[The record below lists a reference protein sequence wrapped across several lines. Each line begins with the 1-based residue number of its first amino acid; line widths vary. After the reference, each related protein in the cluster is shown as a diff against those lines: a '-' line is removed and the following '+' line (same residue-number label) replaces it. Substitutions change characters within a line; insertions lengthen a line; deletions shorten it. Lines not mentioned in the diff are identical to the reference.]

1 MYAFSRLPQPPAPSN
16 PEEAARWEH
25 TRHRRALM
33 EGTWQRLLEDRL
45 QAQLGSTRRQAW
57 GIPDLSANPFRVIAF
72 ELSTLFDAAPDVHH
86 NAAEDAATRNGGT
99 SSAEALIGGEG
110 LIAKSGYWSQM
121 PRIQAMTIAL
131 REMWVRIDV
140 VDGRL
145 TYRPVSPD
153 MIIAEADPQRPTI
166 PLAIA
171 EIRLRHLDGETVWA
185 WDVLDIR
192 DPAFP
197 RYEVRKA
204 DGTGGFGEDITVQ
217 VLGENDAKRNPADPE
232 WSGANYPYRRVS
244 NDAPILPGVLY
255 HASNYGD
262 RLFDPYYG
270 LELFEG
276 SISLSVFYTFL
287 SHCLRDASFPQRYA
301 IGVRVAGTEMTDGAT
316 RGARVEVV
324 TDPTTILMLDAAT
337 ESQPTVG
344 QFQAGADVSTLES
357 TISAI
362 AHRLATDAGL
372 SQTDIQRTSGSAK
385 SGYAISLSNEG
396 KRMAQRRY
404 VVQFRASDEEL
415 VAKSAIL
422 FNRATGSSF
431 PEGGYAVLYREIP
444 LSPEELSARRTHA
457 LEMLDAGLMDR
468 VEALRQ
474 FGNLTEQD
482 AIAKLALIETMKA
495 ATSTGAATMTSE
507 EQTPPPAATVTDSET
522 EGAFDAVEEL
532 DAATAALQALASTTR
547 DAASREVLRAVLD
560 SLAEAKG
567 YLTGAEIEAVTELP
581 GEEVETETETETM
594 GDACP
599 IETQDIAVNLRNR
612 QKAINVANYGPADP
626 NNPGDYWQGKA
637 TRMRATVE
645 DVANMKCANCAFF
658 NVTTPIIR
666 CIEQGIGADAAEV
679 VAVGKFGLC
688 EAFDFKC
695 ASSRTCDAWVVG
707 GPIADAGTPKVE
719 TMPETVTTG
728 AAPDESIAAAAA
740 ASGQPASAVALN
752 GAQVQAAQGI
762 ITSVAKGEL
771 PRATGVE
778 MLVQFFNMD
787 PKAADTLM
795 GTVGASFTPPAP
807 TEG

>member
-1 MYAFSRLPQPPAPSN
+1 MYAFSRMPAPPAPSN

-57 GIPDLSANPFRVIAF
+57 GIPDLSANPFRVIAY
-72 ELSTLFDAAPDVHH
+72 ELASLYLDAPDVHH
-86 NAAEDAATRNGGT
+86 HAAETAAQRNGGT
-99 SSAEALIGGEG
+99 SSADALIGGEG
-110 LIAKSGYWSQM
+110 LIAKSGLWSQM
-121 PRIQAMTIAL
+121 PRVQAMTIAL
-131 REMWVRIDV
+131 REMWLRIDV

-153 MIIAEADPQRPTI
+153 MVVAEADPQRPTI

-171 EIRLRHLDGETVWA
+171 EIRLRSIDGEAVWA

-197 RYEVRKA
+197 RYEVRKVNEA
-204 DGTGGFGEDITVQ
+204 GGFGEDVTVK
-217 VLGENDAKRNPADPE
+217 VLGVNDGKKNPADPE
-232 WSGANYPYRRVS
+232 WSGANYPYRRTS

-255 HASNYGD
+255 HASQYGD
-262 RLFDPYYG
+262 RIFDPYFG
-270 LELFEG
+270 VELYEG
-276 SISLSVFYTFL
+276 SLSLSVYYSFL
-287 SHCLRDASFPQRYA
+287 AHCLRDASFPQRYA
-301 IGVRVAGTEMTDGAT
+301 IGVRVAGTEMTDGLT

-344 QFQAGADVSTLES
+344 QFQAGADVATLES

-404 VVQFRASDEEL
+404 VVQFRGTDEEL

-422 FNRATGSSF
+422 FNRATGSAF
-431 PEGGYAVLYREIP
+431 PEGGYSVLYREVP
-444 LSPEELSARRTHA
+444 LSPEELDARRKHA
-457 LEMLDAGLMDR
+457 MEMLEAGLMDR
-468 VEALRQ
+468 VEALRL
-474 FGNLTEQD
+474 FGNLSEPD

-495 ATSTGAATMTSE
+495 TTSTGAATMTSV
-507 EQTPPPAATVTDSET
+507 EQTPSPAPVVTDDGHA
-522 EGAFDAVEEL
+522 GAMDDAVEEL

-547 DAASREVLRAVLD
+547 DVASRDILRAVLE
-560 SLAEAKG
+560 SIAEAKG
-567 YLTGAEIEAVTELP
+567 YLTGEEVEAVAELP
-581 GEEVETETETETM
+581 GEEEEEVEDEVVS
-594 GDACP
+594 P
-599 IETQDIAVNLRNR
+599 IE
-612 QKAINVANYGPADP
+612 
-626 NNPGDYWQGKA
+626 
-637 TRMRATVE
+637 
-645 DVANMKCANCAFF
+645 
-658 NVTTPIIR
+658 
-666 CIEQGIGADAAEV
+666 
-679 VAVGKFGLC
+679 
-688 EAFDFKC
+688 
-695 ASSRTCDAWVVG
+695 S
-707 GPIADAGTPKVE
+707 
-719 TMPETVTTG
+719 
-728 AAPDESIAAAAA
+728 AAPEESITATAAAA
-740 ASGQPASAVALN
+740 GQPASSVALN

-778 MLVQFFNMD
+778 MLVQFFNMN
-787 PKAADTLM
+787 PEAADNLM
-795 GTVGASFTPPAP
+795 GTVGGSFSPPVAP
-807 TEG
+807 E

>member
-25 TRHRRALM
+25 TRHRRSLM

-153 MIIAEADPQRPTI
+153 MIIAEADPQRPTL
-166 PLAIA
+166 PLAVA

-197 RYEVRKA
+197 RYEVRRVDDRGA
-204 DGTGGFGEDITVQ
+204 FGEDITVK
-217 VLGENDAKRNPADPE
+217 VLGENDAKRNAADPE

-255 HASNYGD
+255 HASQYGD

-270 LELFEG
+270 IELYEG
-276 SISLSVFYTFL
+276 SLSLSVYYSFL
-287 SHCLRDASFPQRYA
+287 AHCLRDASFPQRYA

-385 SGYAISLSNEG
+385 SGYAISLSAEG
-396 KRMAQRRY
+396 KRQAQRRY

-422 FNRATGSSF
+422 FNRAMGASF
-431 PEGGYAVLYREIP
+431 PEGGYSVLYREIP
-444 LSPEELSARRTHA
+444 LSPEELNARRTHA
-457 LEMLDAGLMDR
+457 LEMLEAGLMDR
-468 VEALRQ
+468 VEAMRQ
-474 FGNLTEQD
+474 FGNMTEQD
-482 AIAKLALIETMKA
+482 AMAKLALIDALKA
-495 ATSTGAATMTSE
+495 AASTGAATMTSD
-507 EQTPPPAATVTDSET
+507 EQTPPPAAVVTESES
-522 EGAFDAVEEL
+522 EGASEAIEEL
-532 DAATAALQALASTTR
+532 DAATAALQALASSTR
-547 DAASREVLRAVLD
+547 DAASREILRAVIE

-567 YLTGAEIEAVTELP
+567 YLTGDDVEAMTELP
-581 GEEVETETETETM
+581 GEEEEMVETE
-594 GDACP
+594 
-599 IETQDIAVNLRNR
+599 
-612 QKAINVANYGPADP
+612 
-626 NNPGDYWQGKA
+626 
-637 TRMRATVE
+637 VE
-645 DVANMKCANCAFF
+645 
-658 NVTTPIIR
+658 
-666 CIEQGIGADAAEV
+666 
-679 VAVGKFGLC
+679 
-688 EAFDFKC
+688 
-695 ASSRTCDAWVVG
+695 
-707 GPIADAGTPKVE
+707 
-719 TMPETVTTG
+719 
-728 AAPDESIAAAAA
+728 
-740 ASGQPASAVALN
+740 SAV
-752 GAQVQAAQGI
+752 
-762 ITSVAKGEL
+762 SE
-771 PRATGVE
+771 
-778 MLVQFFNMD
+778 
-787 PKAADTLM
+787 
-795 GTVGASFTPPAP
+795 
-807 TEG
+807 

>member
-1 MYAFSRLPQPPAPSN
+1 MYAFSRMPDPPAPSN

-57 GIPDLSANPFRVIAF
+57 GIPDLSANPFRVIAY
-72 ELSTLFDAAPDVHH
+72 ELASLYLDAPDVHH
-86 NAAEDAATRNGGT
+86 HAAETAAQRNGGT

-110 LIAKSGYWSQM
+110 LIAKSGLWSQM
-121 PRIQAMTIAL
+121 PRVQAMTIAL
-131 REMWVRIDV
+131 REMWLRIDV

-153 MIIAEADPQRPTI
+153 MIVAEADPQRPTI
-166 PLAIA
+166 PLAVA
-171 EIRLRHLDGETVWA
+171 EIRLRNIDGEAVWA
-185 WDVLDIR
+185 WDVLDVR

-204 DGTGGFGEDITVQ
+204 NEAGGFGEDVTVK
-217 VLGENDAKRNPADPE
+217 VLGVNDGKKNPADPE
-232 WSGANYPYRRVS
+232 WSGANYPYRRTS

-255 HASNYGD
+255 HASQYGD
-262 RLFDPYYG
+262 RTFDPYFG
-270 LELFEG
+270 VELYEG
-276 SISLSVFYTFL
+276 SLSLSVYYSFL
-287 SHCLRDASFPQRYA
+287 AHCLRDASFPQRYA
-301 IGVRVAGTEMTDGAT
+301 IGVRVAGTEMTDGLT

-344 QFQAGADVSTLES
+344 QFQAGADVATLES

-404 VVQFRASDEEL
+404 VVQFRGTDEEL

-422 FNRATGSSF
+422 FNRATGSAF
-431 PEGGYAVLYREIP
+431 PEGGYSVLYREVP
-444 LSPEELSARRTHA
+444 LSPEELDARRKHA
-457 LEMLDAGLMDR
+457 MEMLEAGLMDR
-468 VEALRQ
+468 VEALRL
-474 FGNLTEQD
+474 FGNLSEPD

-495 ATSTGAATMTSE
+495 TTSTGAATMTSV
-507 EQTPPPAATVTDSET
+507 EQTPSPAPVVTDDGHA
-522 EGAFDAVEEL
+522 GAMDDAVEEL

-547 DAASREVLRAVLD
+547 DVASREVLRAVLE

-567 YLTGAEIEAVTELP
+567 YLTGEEVEAVTELP
-581 GEEVETETETETM
+581 GEE
-594 GDACP
+594 
-599 IETQDIAVNLRNR
+599 
-612 QKAINVANYGPADP
+612 
-626 NNPGDYWQGKA
+626 
-637 TRMRATVE
+637 E
-645 DVANMKCANCAFF
+645 DVAEDE
-658 NVTTPIIR
+658 V
-666 CIEQGIGADAAEV
+666 AA
-679 VAVGKFGLC
+679 
-688 EAFDFKC
+688 
-695 ASSRTCDAWVVG
+695 
-707 GPIADAGTPKVE
+707 PVE
-719 TMPETVTTG
+719 G
-728 AAPDESIAAAAA
+728 AAPEESITAAAAA
-740 ASGQPASAVALN
+740 TGQPASSVALN

-762 ITSVAKGEL
+762 ITSVSKGEL

-778 MLVQFFNMD
+778 MLVQFFNMA
-787 PKAADTLM
+787 PEAADNLM
-795 GTVGASFTPPAP
+795 GTVGASFSPPVAP
-807 TEG
+807 E

>member
-1 MYAFSRLPQPPAPSN
+1 MPAPPAPSN

-57 GIPDLSANPFRVIAF
+57 GIPDLSANPFRVIAY
-72 ELSTLFDAAPDVHH
+72 ELASLYLDAPDVHH
-86 NAAEDAATRNGGT
+86 HAAETAAQRNGGT
-99 SSAEALIGGEG
+99 SSADALIGGEG
-110 LIAKSGYWSQM
+110 LIAKSGLWSQM
-121 PRIQAMTIAL
+121 PRVQAMTIAL
-131 REMWVRIDV
+131 REMWLRIDV

-153 MIIAEADPQRPTI
+153 MVVAEADPQRPTI

-171 EIRLRHLDGETVWA
+171 EIRLRSIDGEAVWA

-197 RYEVRKA
+197 RYEVRKVNEA
-204 DGTGGFGEDITVQ
+204 GGFGEDVTVK
-217 VLGENDAKRNPADPE
+217 VLGVNDGKKNPADPE
-232 WSGANYPYRRVS
+232 WSGANYPYRRTS

-255 HASNYGD
+255 HASQYGD
-262 RLFDPYYG
+262 RIFDPYFG
-270 LELFEG
+270 VELYEG
-276 SISLSVFYTFL
+276 SLSLSVYYSFL
-287 SHCLRDASFPQRYA
+287 AHCLRDASFPQRYA
-301 IGVRVAGTEMTDGAT
+301 IGVRVAGTEMTDGLT

-344 QFQAGADVSTLES
+344 QFQAGADVATLES

-404 VVQFRASDEEL
+404 VVQFRGTDEEL

-422 FNRATGSSF
+422 FNRATGSAF
-431 PEGGYAVLYREIP
+431 PEGGYSVLYREVP
-444 LSPEELSARRTHA
+444 LSPEELDARRKHA
-457 LEMLDAGLMDR
+457 MEMLEAGLMDR
-468 VEALRQ
+468 VEALRL
-474 FGNLTEQD
+474 FGNLSEPD

-495 ATSTGAATMTSE
+495 TTSTGAATMTSV
-507 EQTPPPAATVTDSET
+507 EQTPSPAPVVTDDGHA
-522 EGAFDAVEEL
+522 GAMDDAVEEL

-547 DAASREVLRAVLD
+547 DVASRDILRAVLE
-560 SLAEAKG
+560 SIAEAKG
-567 YLTGAEIEAVTELP
+567 YLTGEEVEAVAELP
-581 GEEVETETETETM
+581 GEEEEEVEDEVVS
-594 GDACP
+594 P
-599 IETQDIAVNLRNR
+599 IE
-612 QKAINVANYGPADP
+612 
-626 NNPGDYWQGKA
+626 
-637 TRMRATVE
+637 
-645 DVANMKCANCAFF
+645 
-658 NVTTPIIR
+658 
-666 CIEQGIGADAAEV
+666 
-679 VAVGKFGLC
+679 
-688 EAFDFKC
+688 
-695 ASSRTCDAWVVG
+695 S
-707 GPIADAGTPKVE
+707 
-719 TMPETVTTG
+719 
-728 AAPDESIAAAAA
+728 AAPEESITATAAAA
-740 ASGQPASAVALN
+740 GQPASSVALN

-778 MLVQFFNMD
+778 MLVQFFNMN
-787 PKAADTLM
+787 PEAADNLM
-795 GTVGASFTPPAP
+795 GTVGGSFSPPVAP
-807 TEG
+807 E

>member
-1 MYAFSRLPQPPAPSN
+1 MYAFSRMPAPPAPSN

-57 GIPDLSANPFRVIAF
+57 GIPDLSANPFRVIAY
-72 ELSTLFDAAPDVHH
+72 ELSTLYDAAPDVHH
-86 NAAEDAATRNGGT
+86 NAAENAAMKSGGT
-99 SSAEALIGGEG
+99 SSADGLIGGEG
-110 LIAKSGYWSQM
+110 LIAKSGVWTQM
-121 PRIQAMTIAL
+121 PRVQAMTIAL
-131 REMWVRIDV
+131 REMWLRIDV

-153 MIIAEADPQRPTI
+153 MIVAEADPQRPTI
-166 PLAIA
+166 PLAVA
-171 EIRLRHLDGETVWA
+171 EIRLRNIDGEAVWA

-197 RYEVRKA
+197 RYEVRKV
-204 DGTGGFGEDITVQ
+204 GEGGGFGEDVTVK
-217 VLGENDAKRNPADPE
+217 VLGVNDAKKNAADPE
-232 WSGANYPYRRVS
+232 WSGANYPYRRTS

-255 HASNYGD
+255 HASQYGD

-270 LELFEG
+270 VELYEG
-276 SISLSVFYTFL
+276 SLSLSVYYSFL
-287 SHCLRDASFPQRYA
+287 AHCLRDASFPQRYA
-301 IGVRVAGTEMTDGAT
+301 IGVRVAGTEMTDGLT

-344 QFQAGADVSTLES
+344 QFQAGADVATLES
-357 TISAI
+357 TIAAI

-404 VVQFRASDEEL
+404 VVQFRATDEEL

-422 FNRATGSSF
+422 FNRATGSAF
-431 PEGGYAVLYREIP
+431 PEGGYSVLYREVP
-444 LSPEELSARRTHA
+444 LSPEELDARRKHA
-457 LEMLDAGLMDR
+457 MEMLEAGLMDR
-468 VEALRQ
+468 VEALRL
-474 FGNLTEQD
+474 FGNLSEPD

-495 ATSTGAATMTSE
+495 TTSTGAATMSS
-507 EQTPPPAATVTDSET
+507 EQTPSPVAVVTDSPDT
-522 EGAFDAVEEL
+522 GAMDAVEEL
-532 DAATAALQALASTTR
+532 DAATSALQALASSMR

-567 YLTGAEIEAVTELP
+567 YLTGEAVEAMVELP
-581 GEEVETETETETM
+581 GEEEEAVEVEAESEVEAETATES
-594 GDACP
+594 A
-599 IETQDIAVNLRNR
+599 
-612 QKAINVANYGPADP
+612 PA
-626 NNPGDYWQGKA
+626 
-637 TRMRATVE
+637 
-645 DVANMKCANCAFF
+645 
-658 NVTTPIIR
+658 
-666 CIEQGIGADAAEV
+666 
-679 VAVGKFGLC
+679 
-688 EAFDFKC
+688 
-695 ASSRTCDAWVVG
+695 
-707 GPIADAGTPKVE
+707 
-719 TMPETVTTG
+719 TG
-728 AAPDESIAAAAA
+728 AAPEESIAAAAA
-740 ASGQPASAVALN
+740 ATGQPASAVALN

-778 MLVQFFNMD
+778 MLVQFFNME
-787 PKAADTLM
+787 PAAADTLM
-795 GTVGASFTPPAP
+795 GTVGGSFTPPAA
-807 TEG
+807 TE

>member
-1 MYAFSRLPQPPAPSN
+1 MYAYSKMPQPPSPTN
-16 PEEAARWEH
+16 PDEAARWEH
-25 TRHRRALM
+25 SRHRRALM
-33 EGTWQRLLEDRL
+33 EGRWSRLLEDRL

-57 GIPDLSANPFRVIAF
+57 GIPDLSANPFRVIAY
-72 ELSTLFDAAPDVHH
+72 ELSTLYDAAPDVHH

-110 LIAKSGYWSQM
+110 LIAKSGVWSQM

-153 MIIAEADPQRPTI
+153 MIIAEADPQRPTL

-197 RYEVRKA
+197 RYEVRRV
-204 DGTGGFGEDITVQ
+204 DDRGGFGEDITLK
-217 VLGENDAKRNPADPE
+217 VLGENDAKRNAADPE

-255 HASNYGD
+255 HASQYGD
-262 RLFDPYYG
+262 RIFDPYYG
-270 LELFEG
+270 IELYEG
-276 SISLSVFYTFL
+276 SLSLSVYYSFL
-287 SHCLRDASFPQRYA
+287 AHCLRDASFPQRYA

-385 SGYAISLSNEG
+385 SGYAISLSAEG
-396 KRMAQRRY
+396 KRQAQRRY
-404 VVQFRASDEEL
+404 VVQFRSSDEEL
-415 VAKSAIL
+415 VAKSAVL
-422 FNRATGSSF
+422 FNRAMGASF
-431 PEGGYAVLYREIP
+431 PEGGYSVLYREIP
-444 LSPEELSARRTHA
+444 LSPEELNARRTHA
-457 LEMLDAGLMDR
+457 LEMLEAGLMDR
-468 VEALRQ
+468 VEAIRQ
-474 FGNLTEQD
+474 FGNMTEQD
-482 AIAKLALIETMKA
+482 AMAKLALIDALKA
-495 ATSTGAATMTSE
+495 AASTGAATMTSDE
-507 EQTPPPAATVTDSET
+507 PTPPPAAPVTESES
-522 EGAFDAVEEL
+522 ESASEAIDEL
-532 DAATAALQALASTTR
+532 DAATAALQTLASTTR
-547 DAASREVLRAVLD
+547 DAASREVLRAVID

-567 YLTGAEIEAVTELP
+567 YLTGSEVEAMTELP
-581 GEEVETETETETM
+581 GEEEEAVETETETETETE
-594 GDACP
+594 GESCP
-599 IETQDIAVNLRNR
+599 VETQDIAVNLKNR
-612 QKAINVANYGPADP
+612 QKAINVAAYGPADP

-645 DVANMKCANCAFF
+645 DVVNMKCGNCAFF

-695 ASSRTCDAWVVG
+695 AAARTCDAWVVG
-707 GPIADAGTPKVE
+707 GPIT
-719 TMPETVTTG
+719 
-728 AAPDESIAAAAA
+728 DEVAR
-740 ASGQPASAVALN
+740 AV
-752 GAQVQAAQGI
+752 
-762 ITSVAKGEL
+762 SE
-771 PRATGVE
+771 
-778 MLVQFFNMD
+778 
-787 PKAADTLM
+787 
-795 GTVGASFTPPAP
+795 
-807 TEG
+807 

>member
-1 MYAFSRLPQPPAPSN
+1 
-16 PEEAARWEH
+16 
-25 TRHRRALM
+25 M

-57 GIPDLSANPFRVIAF
+57 GIPDLSANPFRVIAY
-72 ELSTLFDAAPDVHH
+72 ELSTLYDAAPDVHH

-110 LIAKSGYWSQM
+110 LIAKSGVWSQM

-153 MIIAEADPQRPTI
+153 MIIAEADPQRPTL

-197 RYEVRKA
+197 RYEVRRV
-204 DGTGGFGEDITVQ
+204 DDRGGFGEDITLK
-217 VLGENDAKRNPADPE
+217 VLGENDAKRNAADPE

-255 HASNYGD
+255 HASQYGD
-262 RLFDPYYG
+262 RIFDPYYG
-270 LELFEG
+270 IELYEG
-276 SISLSVFYTFL
+276 SLSLSVYYSFL
-287 SHCLRDASFPQRYA
+287 AHCLRDASFPQRYA

-385 SGYAISLSNEG
+385 SGYAISLSAEG
-396 KRMAQRRY
+396 KRQAQRRY
-404 VVQFRASDEEL
+404 VVQFRSSDEEL
-415 VAKSAIL
+415 VAKSAVL
-422 FNRATGSSF
+422 FNRAMGASF
-431 PEGGYAVLYREIP
+431 PEGGYSVLYREIP
-444 LSPEELSARRTHA
+444 LSPEELNARRTHA
-457 LEMLDAGLMDR
+457 LEMLEAGLMDR
-468 VEALRQ
+468 VEAIRQ
-474 FGNLTEQD
+474 FGNMTEQD
-482 AIAKLALIETMKA
+482 AMAKLALIDALKA
-495 ATSTGAATMTSE
+495 AASTGAATMTSDE
-507 EQTPPPAATVTDSET
+507 PTPPPAAPVTESES
-522 EGAFDAVEEL
+522 ESASEAIDEL
-532 DAATAALQALASTTR
+532 DAATAALQTLASTTR
-547 DAASREVLRAVLD
+547 DAASREVLRAVID

-567 YLTGAEIEAVTELP
+567 YLTGSEVEAMTELP
-581 GEEVETETETETM
+581 GEEEEAVETETETETETE
-594 GDACP
+594 GESCP
-599 IETQDIAVNLRNR
+599 VETQDIAVNLKNR
-612 QKAINVANYGPADP
+612 QKAINVAAYGPADP

-645 DVANMKCANCAFF
+645 DVVNMKCGNCAFF

-695 ASSRTCDAWVVG
+695 AAARTCDAWVVG
-707 GPIADAGTPKVE
+707 GPIT
-719 TMPETVTTG
+719 
-728 AAPDESIAAAAA
+728 DEVAR
-740 ASGQPASAVALN
+740 AV
-752 GAQVQAAQGI
+752 
-762 ITSVAKGEL
+762 SE
-771 PRATGVE
+771 
-778 MLVQFFNMD
+778 
-787 PKAADTLM
+787 
-795 GTVGASFTPPAP
+795 
-807 TEG
+807 